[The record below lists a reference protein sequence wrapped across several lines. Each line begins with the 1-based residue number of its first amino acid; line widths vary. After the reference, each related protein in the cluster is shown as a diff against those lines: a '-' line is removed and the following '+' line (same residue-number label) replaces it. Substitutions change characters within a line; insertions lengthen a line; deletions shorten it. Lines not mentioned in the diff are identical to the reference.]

1 MYTLRPPFIY
11 RALYPGAL
19 YRVAKASN
27 EVFLTFDDGPHPEIT
42 PRVLALLAKYNAKA
56 TFFMVGSRV
65 ERYPDVVK
73 QIIGQGHAI
82 GNHSWSHKD
91 GFTTPL
97 HDYLRDVNRGAE
109 VTTTRLFRPPY
120 GRILPAQYRNI
131 AQTAKVVMWD
141 VLSADFD
148 AKLNPATCAKNVLD
162 NIRPGSIVVFHDS
175 EKAAPRLFDSL
186 ETVLIGLEQIGWAS
200 RAINID

>member
-19 YRVAKASN
+19 YRVAKAKN

-42 PRVLALLAKYNAKA
+42 PKVLALLAKHNAKA

-97 HDYLRDVNRGAE
+97 HDYLIDVNRGAE

-148 AKLNPATCAKNVLD
+148 AKLDAPTCAKNVLD
-162 NIRPGSIVVFHDS
+162 NMRPGSIVVFHDS
-175 EKAAPRLFDSL
+175 EKAAPRLFKSL
-186 ETVLIGLEQIGWAS
+186 ETVLVGLQKTRWAS
-200 RAINID
+200 LAINSD